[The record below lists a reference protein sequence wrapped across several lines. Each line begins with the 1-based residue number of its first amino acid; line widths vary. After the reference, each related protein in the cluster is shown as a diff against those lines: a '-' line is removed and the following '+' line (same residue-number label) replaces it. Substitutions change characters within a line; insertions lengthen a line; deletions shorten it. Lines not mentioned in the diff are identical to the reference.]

1 MRPLTLQHGG
11 MKKMS
16 KKKFSC
22 SERGVLNLIQNFNMP
37 INDMA
42 RKVGTHEKLDK
53 IIGQLIRKRVR
64 VTVKGNKYFI
74 NENSN
79 ELATNKLTKAL
90 EFAEQLKRATLYDE
104 QRANKE
110 ELLYI
115 ADNQITLLMQVLQLL
130 EE

>member
-1 MRPLTLQHGG
+1 
-11 MKKMS
+11 MS

-53 IIGQLIRKRVR
+53 IIGQLIRKGVR

-74 NENSN
+74 SENSN

-90 EFAEQLKRATLYDE
+90 DFAEQLKRVTLYDE

-110 ELLYI
+110 KLHGR
-115 ADNQITLLMQVLQLL
+115 AVLQAVKQDG
-130 EE
+130 ESVQ

>member
-1 MRPLTLQHGG
+1 
-11 MKKMS
+11 MS

-37 INDMA
+37 INDIA
-42 RKVGTHEKLDK
+42 KKVGTHEKLDK
-53 IIGQLIRKRVR
+53 IIGQLVRKGVC

-79 ELATNKLTKAL
+79 GLATYKLTKAL
-90 EFAEQLKRATLYDE
+90 EFAEQLQRATLYDE

-115 ADNQITLLMQVLQLL
+115 ADNQITLLTQVLQLL

>member
-1 MRPLTLQHGG
+1 
-11 MKKMS
+11 MS

-79 ELATNKLTKAL
+79 ELAINAKLTKAL
-90 EFAEQLKRATLYDE
+90 DFAEQLQRATLYDE

>member
-1 MRPLTLQHGG
+1 
-11 MKKMS
+11 MS

-53 IIGQLIRKRVR
+53 IIGQLVRKGVC
-64 VTVKGNKYFI
+64 VTVRDNKYFI

-90 EFAEQLKRATLYDE
+90 ELAEQSKRATLYDE

>member
-1 MRPLTLQHGG
+1 MKPSILQHGG
-11 MKKMS
+11 MQKMS

-37 INDMA
+37 INDIA

-53 IIGQLIRKRVR
+53 IIGQLVRKGVC

-79 ELATNKLTKAL
+79 ELAINKLKRL
-90 EFAEQLKRATLYDE
+90 CEFAEQLQRATLYDE

>member
-1 MRPLTLQHGG
+1 MKPSTLQRGG

-16 KKKFSC
+16 KKKFTC

-37 INDMA
+37 IKDISQ
-42 RKVGTHEKLDK
+42 KVGGHEKLDK
-53 IIGQLIRKRVR
+53 IIGQLVRKGVC
-64 VTVKGNKYFI
+64 VTVRGNKYFI

-79 ELATNKLTKAL
+79 ELVINKLTKAL
-90 EFAEQLKRATLYDE
+90 EFAEQLQRATLYDE

>member
-1 MRPLTLQHGG
+1 M
-11 MKKMS
+11 
-16 KKKFSC
+16 
-22 SERGVLNLIQNFNMP
+22 
-37 INDMA
+37 
-42 RKVGTHEKLDK
+42 
-53 IIGQLIRKRVR
+53 
-64 VTVKGNKYFI
+64 
-74 NENSN
+74 N
-79 ELATNKLTKAL
+79 ELISDKLTKAL

>member
-1 MRPLTLQHGG
+1 
-11 MKKMS
+11 MS

-37 INDMA
+37 INDIA

-53 IIGQLIRKRVR
+53 IIGQLVRKGVC

-79 ELATNKLTKAL
+79 ELAINKLTKAL
-90 EFAEQLKRATLYDE
+90 DFAEQLKRATLYDE